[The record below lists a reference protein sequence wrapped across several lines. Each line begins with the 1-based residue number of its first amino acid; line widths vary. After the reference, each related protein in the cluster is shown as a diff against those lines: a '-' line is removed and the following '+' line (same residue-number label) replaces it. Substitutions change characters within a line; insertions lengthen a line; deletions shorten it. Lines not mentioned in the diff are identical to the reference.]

1 MAPRPSGW
9 TDHERARLQQRGD
22 SGIPSPLLAALA
34 LLAVGGGLY
43 SGWKEYAAPTQG
55 LQHSEQEPYAPVFG
69 PEFEGVSP
77 ELEQPPTGAL
87 SAPPA
92 YAWQAPG
99 AVLAGEDLRGR
110 SFARCALP
118 DADLR
123 GANLDGVRFHECDLR
138 GADFRGASLG
148 GTFMLDSCRLDGA
161 QFDEQQLSVLARGS
175 FRLRGSTVGGDDPQT
190 QAREL
195 SRLLLSHGR
204 DIDARVRG
212 LRSLL
217 AGELGS
223 AGGLGLP
230 APDELLRSDE
240 DTPGDD

>member
-1 MAPRPSGW
+1 MASAGAWLPWSAALPSGCVAAPSHASTCPGEPW
-9 TDHERARLQQRGD
+9 PPTRVTHAGSNAPHRGVHAHR
-22 SGIPSPLLAALA
+22 GSPGHSSKRLLAR
-34 LLAVGGGLY
+34 
-43 SGWKEYAAPTQG
+43 T
-55 LQHSEQEPYAPVFG
+55 
-69 PEFEGVSP
+69 
-77 ELEQPPTGAL
+77 
-87 SAPPA
+87 
-92 YAWQAPG
+92 
-99 AVLAGEDLRGR
+99 R
-110 SFARCALP
+110 
-118 DADLR
+118 
-123 GANLDGVRFHECDLR
+123 DLR

>member
-1 MAPRPSGW
+1 M
-9 TDHERARLQQRGD
+9 
-22 SGIPSPLLAALA
+22 LAALA
-34 LLAVGGGLY
+34 LLAVGGGIY
-43 SGWKEYAAPTQG
+43 SGWREYASPTRD
-55 LQHSEQEPYAPVFG
+55 LQLSEQEQDASVLDG
-69 PEFEGVSP
+69 AAP
-77 ELEQPPTGAL
+77 ELEQQPTETA

-92 YAWQAPG
+92 YGWQAPG
-99 AVLAGEDLRGR
+99 AVLVGEDLSGR

-118 DADLR
+118 NADLR
-123 GANLDGVRFHECDLR
+123 GAKLDGVRFHECDLR